1 MAGAVIVEAARTPI
15 GKSGGMLRGWR
26 AETLAA
32 WLFLRLLEGQAVQ
45 PKQVEE
51 VYLGNAVGGGGNI
64 ARLAWLVAG
73 NPVEV
78 PAVTVDRQCGSGLEA
93 IIQAARQVES
103 GAASVVVA
111 GGVESVS
118 NAPLRAWKIDDVEL
132 AGEVS
137 DGLAKH
143 EGLRAERG
151 NVQMQAAAC
160 EGGGQA
166 GDEAGCGEADK
177 GLFQRDGL
185 RFFSRPPFSPAYLGD
200 PDMGVAAE
208 EVARRYAISRQEQDE
223 WAVLSHRRAL
233 AAWDRGDLDGVVCPL
248 PRIPSLE
255 RGRLLAEAATLSAS
269 RLVAGAAPGFGDPR
283 FGWLTRDEGPRKL
296 TPRLAARAPAAF
308 VPGGTVTAANS
319 CGIHD
324 AAAGVLIVNEALAR
338 DLGYCSGLRFRGA
351 AAVGV
356 DPNVPGI
363 GPVPAIRRLC
373 EKTGVRLDEMDLFEV
388 NEPFAA
394 PLLACQ
400 RQLEIPAERLN
411 VLGGALAYGHP
422 FGATGAVLVCHLYAA
437 MTRRQGRFGVV
448 ALGIAGGLGIAALF
462 ERVTW

>member
-1 MAGAVIVEAARTPI
+1 MAEAVIIEAVRTPI

-32 WLFLRLLEGQAVQ
+32 WMFLRLLESQVVR
-45 PKQVEE
+45 PEQVEE
-51 VYLGNAVGGGGNI
+51 VYLGNAVGGGGNV
-64 ARLAWLVAG
+64 ARLSWLVAG
-73 NPVEV
+73 YPVEV

-93 IIQAARQVES
+93 IIQAARQVAS

-118 NAPLRAWKIDDVEL
+118 TAPLRAWKVDDP
-132 AGEVS
+132 
-137 DGLAKH
+137 
-143 EGLRAERG
+143 ER
-151 NVQMQAAAC
+151 C
-160 EGGGQA
+160 GQA
-166 GDEAGCGEADK
+166 KDGTSSGDAEMAAPCGQAEKGAG
-177 GLFQRDGL
+177 LQ
-185 RFFSRPPFSPAYLGD
+185 FFSRPPFSPEYLGD

-208 EVARRYAISRQEQDE
+208 EVARRYAISRQEQDD
-223 WAVLSHRRAL
+223 WAVLSHQRAL
-233 AAWDRGDLDGVVCPL
+233 AAWERGELDGVVCPL
-248 PRIPSLE
+248 PRMPSLE
-255 RGRLLAEAATLSAS
+255 RGRLSAEEAPASAS
-269 RLVAGAAPGFGDPR
+269 GPVAGDHPGS
-283 FGWLTRDEGPRKL
+283 GWLARDEGPRKL

-324 AAAGVLIVNEALAR
+324 GAAGVLIVAEDLAR
-338 DLGYCSGLRFRGA
+338 SLGCRFGLRFRGA

-363 GPVPAIRRLC
+363 GPVPAIRRLL
-373 EKTGVRLDEMDLFEV
+373 KQTGVRLDEVDVFEV

-394 PLLACQ
+394 PLLAC
-400 RQLEIPAERLN
+400 RRELAIPVERLN

-422 FGATGAVLVCHLYAA
+422 YGATGAVLVCHLLAA
-437 MTRRQGRFGVV
+437 MARRQARFGVV
-448 ALGIAGGLGIAALF
+448 ALGIAGGLGLAALF

>member
-1 MAGAVIVEAARTPI
+1 MAEAVIIEAVRTPI

-32 WLFLRLLEGQAVQ
+32 WMFLRLLEGRAVQ
-45 PKQVEE
+45 PEQVEE
-51 VYLGNAVGGGGNI
+51 VYLGNAVGGGGNV

-73 NPVEV
+73 YPVEV

-93 IIQAARQVES
+93 IVQAARQVES

-118 NAPLRAWKIDDVEL
+118 NAPVRAWKVGDP
-132 AGEVS
+132 
-137 DGLAKH
+137 
-143 EGLRAERG
+143 ER
-151 NVQMQAAAC
+151 
-160 EGGGQA
+160 GGQA
-166 GDEAGCGEADK
+166 EDAVRCGKAEKDA
-177 GLFQRDGL
+177 GL
-185 RFFSRPPFSPAYLGD
+185 RFFSRPPFSPEYLGD

-208 EVARRYAISRQEQDE
+208 EVARRYAISREEQDE

-233 AAWDRGDLDGVVCPL
+233 AAWEGGELDGVVRPL

-255 RGRLLAEAATLSAS
+255 RGRLLAAEAPVSGS
-269 RLVAGAAPGFGDPR
+269 GPGAGDEPGS
-283 FGWLTRDEGPRKL
+283 GWLSRDEGPRQL

-319 CGIHD
+319 CGVHD
-324 AAAGVLIVNEALAR
+324 GAASVLIVAEDLAR
-338 DLGYCSGLRFRGA
+338 SLGCRFGLRFRGA
-351 AAVGV
+351 AAAGV

-363 GPVPAIRRLC
+363 GPVPAVRRLLQ
-373 EKTGVRLDEMDLFEV
+373 KTGVRLDEVDLFEV

-394 PLLACQ
+394 PLLAC
-400 RQLEIPAERLN
+400 RRELEIPAERLN

-422 FGATGAVLVCHLYAA
+422 YGATGAVLVCHLYAA
-437 MTRRQGRFGVV
+437 MVRRRARFGVV

-462 ERVTW
+462 EQVTW